1 MTQTLLSFSERRLA
15 DIVQDDARAAAV
27 LETHGLDFCCA
38 GKRTLDE
45 ACLERGVA
53 ADAVAGD
60 LAALGAPT
68 DHDRLPPDLADLDR
82 LTRYIIDTHHR
93 YVRDTIPVVSRW
105 LDRLVERHGDRH
117 AELSEVRRLFATLAA
132 DMTSHMAKEETLLFP
147 AIDELAREQRVGGQ
161 LPAGPFATI
170 LHPVR
175 VMEDDH
181 QQAGELLARLREVT
195 HGYDVPPDGCATY
208 RSCYAELT
216 RFEHDLHR
224 HVHLENHVLFPKALE
239 VEQALA

>member
-1 MTQTLLSFSERRLA
+1 MTPTSLSFSERRLA
-15 DIVQDDARAAAV
+15 DIVQDDARAAGV
-27 LETHGLDFCCA
+27 LESHGLDFCCA

-45 ACLERGVA
+45 ACRERGISTGNVSA
-53 ADAVAGD
+53 D
-60 LAALGAPT
+60 LAALGDPA

-82 LTRYIIDTHHR
+82 LTRHIVDTHHR
-93 YVRDTIPVVSRW
+93 YVRDSIPIVSKW
-105 LDRLVERHGDRH
+105 LDRLVERHGGRH
-117 AELSEVRRLFATLAA
+117 PELAEARSLFLTLAA

-147 AIDELAREQRVGGQ
+147 AIDELAREQRVGGH

-195 HGYDVPPDGCATY
+195 HGYQPPADGCATY
-208 RSCYAELT
+208 RSCYAELE

-239 VEQALA
+239 IEQALA

>member
-1 MTQTLLSFSERRLA
+1 MAQTSLPFSERRLA

-27 LETHGLDFCCA
+27 LEAYALDFCCA
-38 GKRTLDE
+38 GKRTLDD
-45 ACLERGVA
+45 ACREHGVATDAVA
-53 ADAVAGD
+53 AD
-60 LAALGAPT
+60 LTALGAPA
-68 DHDRLPPDLADLDR
+68 DDDRLPPDLADLDH
-82 LTRYIIDTHHR
+82 LTRHIIDTHHR
-93 YVRDTIPVVSRW
+93 YVRDTIPIVSKW

-117 AELSEVRRLFATLAA
+117 AELRDVRTLFATLGA

-147 AIDELAREQRVGGQ
+147 AIDELAREQRVGGH

-175 VMEDDH
+175 VMEGDH

-195 HGYDVPPDGCATY
+195 HGYTVPTDGCATY
-208 RSCYAELT
+208 RSCYAELA

-224 HVHLENHVLFPKALE
+224 HVHLENHVLFPNALAA
-239 VEQALA
+239 EQALM